1 MKKITN
7 KIASIMTLAIVTVFS
22 MYTISFAN
30 IEISG
35 LEYSQEYKEYQAL
48 SEEEKQKVIM
58 PRMYDNP
65 IKQSNADYLKGLG
78 NTFKIT
84 QLLKSSLT
92 SQYNL
97 KNEIP
102 DNTTIKNQASTN
114 GCWAFAVLGSLE
126 SNLAMQ
132 NKQKGNPV
140 KIYDFSERHL
150 VYGTARKAFLNDLI
164 NEYGYTKEIGGGNSF
179 LGNAYLTNGMGAI
192 AETEMPFENNE
203 EKIEISKIQNKTVLT
218 ELVDSEFFAS
228 PKDNDEKEIIKQK
241 VKEHITNY
249 GGVTA
254 NIYGATILSEYYNNT
269 TGAIYCDN
277 KENCPQ
283 NHAVLIIG
291 WDDGYSKEKFNE
303 KHKPTT
309 DGAWIVKNSWGEK
322 QQASLTQLKEELFE
336 TNRQVCDS
344 QGWHSASEIPDKII
358 IEVLEKAGYAKED
371 MTISG
376 DTISIKIGDNG
387 YMYISYEDVNVFSS
401 MYGIINA
408 TDGKEYDHIYQY
420 DALGCNKVI
429 TINKKVGYLAN
440 VFERNSTD
448 NEVLTKIGVNT
459 LIDIEKCTVLVN
471 PNGSSKKL
479 EDLQEVKLAK
489 GDYETLRAG
498 YNTIEFANPIK
509 LNGESFVVVL
519 KVEDDMIYI
528 PIVNNTATY
537 WADVELKSGKS
548 FVTTEDDIENNIW
561 IDMATSSQISE
572 ENRGNITLKAFTID
586 KEEALLDSIEITKA
600 PDTTTYRVGENFVT
614 TGMKVVANYTDGTKN
629 EITNYKVTN
638 GENLQE
644 NQTTVTITYTEKEI
658 TKTAYQTIQV
668 EKPIATITKIEIKTM
683 PSKLEYTKDVD
694 ELNLIG
700 GVILATYSDATT
712 EEISMT
718 NPIVTVTGYDKTKLG
733 TQTITVSY
741 KGQKT
746 TFEITVK
753 EEKTPE
759 VDKTKEEPTPSNFE
773 QAKANITKACSYVY
787 INKDKTE
794 YTTMTIDISG
804 IKLGD
809 NKSSREYYYY
819 ISGKQGETNIKEED
833 WKKLE
838 SIEQESNGTYHIVVE
853 LDSRTQKNI
862 DNIKDSDN
870 LYIYIK
876 EKSTL
881 SESTVTVVNTMKTN
895 MQTETEIYI
904 DDVKKDSIKD
914 VTDNNYTDKNT
925 NEKNDTTV
933 VGGTIPQT
941 GQSIVII
948 IGIATIAIIIVGIY
962 IKLRKMKDIK

>member
-7 KIASIMTLAIVTVFS
+7 KIASIITLAIVTIFS

-65 IKQSNADYLKGLG
+65 INQANTDYLKGIG

-92 SQYNL
+92 PKYNL

-102 DNTTIKNQASTN
+102 ENTTIKNQASTN
-114 GCWAFAVLGSLE
+114 GCWAFAILGSLE

-140 KIYDFSERHL
+140 KVYDFSERHM
-150 VYGTARKAFLNDLI
+150 VYGTARKAFLNDAI
-164 NEYGYTKEIGGGNSF
+164 NEYGYTKEIGRGNNY

-192 AETEMPFENNE
+192 AESQMPFENNE
-203 EKIEISKIQNKTVLT
+203 EKIEINQIQNKTVLT
-218 ELVDSEFFAS
+218 ELVDSEFFAN
-228 PKDNDEKEIIKQK
+228 PKNSDEKENVKQK

-254 NIYGATILSEYYNNT
+254 NIYGATILSDYYNNA

-277 KENCPQ
+277 AENCPQ
-283 NHAVLIIG
+283 DHAVLIIG
-291 WDDGYSKEKFNE
+291 WDDEYSKEKFNE
-303 KHKPTT
+303 KHQPTT

-322 QQASLTQLKEELFE
+322 QQASLTQLKEEIFKKNKELCE
-336 TNRQVCDS
+336 SKN
-344 QGWHSASEIPDKII
+344 WHSASEIPNEII
-358 IEVLEKAGYAKED
+358 IKIFEETGYAKED
-371 MTISG
+371 ITISG
-376 DTISIKIGDNG
+376 DTISIEIGDKG
-387 YMYISYEDVNVFSS
+387 YMYISYEDVNVFSN

-420 DALGCNKVI
+420 DALGCNNVI
-429 TINKKVGYLAN
+429 TINSKVGYLAN
-440 VFERNSTD
+440 VFERTETNK
-448 NEVLTKIGVNT
+448 EVLTKIGVNT
-459 LIDIEKCTVLVN
+459 LIDIKKCTVLVN
-471 PNGSSKKL
+471 PNGSSKNL
-479 EDLQEVKLAK
+479 SDLQEVKLAK
-489 GDYETLRAG
+489 GDYETLKAG

-509 LNGESFVVVL
+509 LNGKSFVVVL
-519 KVEDDMIYI
+519 KVEDDIAYI
-528 PIVNNTATY
+528 PIVSKVEGTY
-537 WADVELKSGKS
+537 WSDVELKLGKS
-548 FVTTEDDIENNIW
+548 FATTEADIKNNTW
-561 IDMATSSQISE
+561 IDIASSQVE
-572 ENRGNITLKAFTID
+572 EKYRGNIALKAFTVD

-600 PDTTTYRVGENFVT
+600 PNTTKYRVGENFNP

-644 NQTTVTITYTEKEI
+644 NQTNVTITYTEKEI
-658 TKTAYQTIQV
+658 TKTAYQTIIV
-668 EKPIATITKIEIKTM
+668 EKPVATITKIEIKTM
-683 PSKLEYTKDVD
+683 PSKLTYTKDVD
-694 ELNLIG
+694 KLNLTG

-712 EEISMT
+712 EEIPMT
-718 NPIVTVTGYDKTKLG
+718 NSTVTATGYDKTKLG

-746 TFEITVK
+746 TFKITVK

-773 QAKANITKACSYVY
+773 QVKANITKACSYIY
-787 INKDKTE
+787 IKKDKTE
-794 YTTMTIDISG
+794 YTTMTIDVSG

-819 ISGKQGETNIKEED
+819 ISGEQGETNIKEEN

-838 SIEQESNGTYHIVVE
+838 NIEQESNGTYHIVIE

-862 DNIKDSDN
+862 ENIKNSDN
-870 LYIYIK
+870 LYVYIK

-881 SESTVTVVNTMKTN
+881 NESTVTVVNTMKAN
-895 MQTETEIYI
+895 MKTETKIYL
-904 DDVKKDSIKD
+904 DDIKQDSI
-914 VTDNNYTDKNT
+914 
-925 NEKNDTTV
+925 NEKSDTTV

-941 GQSIVII
+941 GQSIVMI
-948 IGIATIAIIIVGIY
+948 IGIGTIAIIVVCIY